1 MIRPGQ
7 RAEKRIEL
15 MGNSRKEIA
24 GLPDRQPRRV
34 KHLLQLSTGL
44 HRRLDHH
51 GRRHRRQYVA
61 PVGALH

>member
-7 RAEKRIEL
+7 MAEKRIEL

-34 KHLLQLSTGL
+34 KHSLRLSTGRL
-44 HRRLDHH
+44 HHH
-51 GRRHRRQYVA
+51 GRRDRRLHHQYVA
-61 PVGALH
+61 LGGALR

>member
-24 GLPDRQPRRV
+24 GLPDWQPRRV
-34 KHLLQLSTGL
+34 KHLLQLSTDRL
-44 HRRLDHH
+44 HHH
-51 GRRHRRQYVA
+51 GRRDRRLHHQYV
-61 PVGALH
+61 VLGDALR